1 MVYKTN
7 MKKGIIMADHQDTL
21 IYNIDKSI
29 KKKADLIENNYFAYA
44 IRATMA
50 SVYLAIG
57 LAISVYTADKLN
69 HIVDGLGKFS
79 YALMFGWCLVMI
91 LYMNAELG
99 TSNMMYMTSAIHRKV
114 IPTKTALK
122 ILATCIFFNFVG
134 AVIVCYLLSLTLPYQ
149 HIDPHSYLLEATVAK
164 LAKTPLTQ
172 FVEGIFANIV
182 VNIAVF
188 VTMRMKDDA
197 GRVISLIFI
206 IFIFAFLGFE
216 HVIANFSTFSLAF
229 FANGGPVE
237 GMNLLSVLSNF
248 LFSGLGNYVGGG
260 LLIGLLYSWL
270 SDKSKLYVD

>member
-1 MVYKTN
+1 
-7 MKKGIIMADHQDTL
+7 MAAQQDSL

-29 KKKADLIENNYFAYA
+29 KKKADLIESNYFAYA
-44 IRATMA
+44 IRAAMA

-57 LAISVYTADKLN
+57 LAISAYVADKLN
-69 HIVDGLGKFS
+69 HIVDGLGKFG
-79 YALMFGWCLVMI
+79 YGLMFGWCLVMI

-114 IPTKTALK
+114 IPAKTALK

-134 AVIVCYLLSLTLPYQ
+134 AVIVCFLLSYTQPYQ
-149 HIDPHSYLLEATVAK
+149 VGHLDEHSYLIQATTAK
-164 LAKTPLTQ
+164 LMKTPLTQ
-172 FVEGIFANIV
+172 FIEGIFANIV

-188 VTMRMKDDA
+188 ISMRMKDDA

-229 FANGGPVE
+229 FANGGAVE
-237 GMNLLSVLSNF
+237 GMSVASVLVNF

-270 SDKSKLYVD
+270 SNKSKLYID

>member
-1 MVYKTN
+1 
-7 MKKGIIMADHQDTL
+7 MASQADTL

-44 IRATMA
+44 IRAIMA
-50 SVYLAIG
+50 SVYLALG
-57 LAISVYTADKLN
+57 LAISAYVADKLN
-69 HIVDGLGKFS
+69 HIVDGLGKFG
-79 YALMFGWCLVMI
+79 YGLMFGWCLVMI

-122 ILATCIFFNFVG
+122 ILASCVFFNFVG
-134 AVIVCYLLSLTLPYQ
+134 AVIVCFLLSYTAPFQ
-149 HIDPHSYLLEATVAK
+149 VGHITEDSYLIQATVAK

-188 VTMRMKDDA
+188 ISMRMKDDA

-206 IFIFAFLGFE
+206 IFIFAFLGYE

-229 FANGGPVE
+229 FSFGGPVE
-237 GMNLLSVLSNF
+237 GMTVWSVLVNF
-248 LFSGLGNYVGGG
+248 FFSGLGNYVGGG

-270 SDKSKLYVD
+270 NNKSKLYVD

>member
-1 MVYKTN
+1 
-7 MKKGIIMADHQDTL
+7 MAENYDSL

-29 KKKADLIENNYFAYA
+29 KKKADLIESNYWAYA
-44 IRATMA
+44 TRAIMA

-57 LAISVYTADKLN
+57 MSISIYSADKLN

-79 YALMFGWCLVMI
+79 YSLMFGWCLVMI

-99 TSNMMYMTSAIHRKV
+99 TSNMMYMTSAIHRHI
-114 IPTKTALK
+114 IPKRSALK
-122 ILATCIFFNFVG
+122 ILVTCIAFNLVG
-134 AVIVCYLLSLTLPYQ
+134 ALIVTFFLSLTTPFQFGHLEA
-149 HIDPHSYLLEATVAK
+149 DSYLIEAATAK

-188 VTMRMKDDA
+188 ISMRMKDDA
-197 GRVISLIFI
+197 GRVIAMIFI

-216 HVIANFSTFSLAF
+216 HVIANFSLFPLAF
-229 FANGGPVE
+229 FSNGGPVE
-237 GMNLLSVLSNF
+237 GMTLLSVLSN
-248 LFSGLGNYVGGG
+248 LFFAGLGNYVGGG

-270 SDKSKLYVD
+270 SNKSKLYID

>member
-1 MVYKTN
+1 MGAN
-7 MKKGIIMADHQDTL
+7 QETL
-21 IYNIDKSI
+21 MYTLEKSI
-29 KKKADLIENNYFAYA
+29 KKKADLFKHSFSAYA
-44 IRATMA
+44 VRSILA
-50 SVYLAIG
+50 SLYLG
-57 LAISVYTADKLN
+57 LGIVISLYTADKLN
-69 HIVDGLGKFS
+69 HVAEGLGKFS
-79 YALMFGWCLVMI
+79 YGLMFGWGLLMI

>member
-1 MVYKTN
+1 
-7 MKKGIIMADHQDTL
+7 MAEHQDTL

-29 KKKADLIENNYFAYA
+29 KKKADLIESNFWAYA
-44 IRATMA
+44 VRAIMA

-57 LAISVYTADKLN
+57 LAISAYTADKLN

-99 TSNMMYMTSAIHRKV
+99 TSNMMYMTSAVHRKV
-114 IPTKTALK
+114 IPLKTALK
-122 ILATCIFFNFVG
+122 ILLTCIFFNFVG
-134 AVIVCYLLSLTLPYQ
+134 AVLVTFLLSLTTPFQAGHLEA
-149 HIDPHSYLLEATVAK
+149 DSYLIEAAVAK

-188 VTMRMKDDA
+188 VSMRMKDDA
-197 GRVISLIFI
+197 GRVIALIFI
-206 IFIFAFLGFE
+206 IFIFAFLGYE
-216 HVIANFSTFSLAF
+216 HVIANFSLFSLSF
-229 FANGGPVE
+229 FSFGSGVE
-237 GMNLLSVLSNF
+237 GMTVLSVLSNF
-248 LFSGLGNYVGGG
+248 LFAALGNYVGGG

-270 SDKSKLYVD
+270 SNKSELYID

>member
-1 MVYKTN
+1 
-7 MKKGIIMADHQDTL
+7 MAAHYDTL
-21 IYNIDKSI
+21 IDNIDKSI
-29 KKKADLIENNYFAYA
+29 LKKADLIEKNYWAYA
-44 IRATMA
+44 IRATLA
-50 SVYLAIG
+50 SFYLAIG
-57 LAISVYTADKLN
+57 LAISAYTAEKLN

-79 YALMFGWCLVMI
+79 YGLMFGWCLVMI

-122 ILATCIFFNFVG
+122 ILTTCIFFNLVG
-134 AVIVCYLLSLTLPYQ
+134 AVIVCFLLSFTLPYQ
-149 HIDPHSYLLEATVAK
+149 VGELASDAYLLEATTAK

-172 FVEGIFANIV
+172 FVEGIFANVV

-188 VTMRMKDDA
+188 VSMRMKDDA
-197 GRVISLIFI
+197 GKVISLIFI

-229 FANGGPVE
+229 FSNGGPVE

-270 SDKSKLYVD
+270 SQQSDLYVD

>member
-1 MVYKTN
+1 
-7 MKKGIIMADHQDTL
+7 MADHQDTL

-69 HIVDGLGKFS
+69 HIVPDLGKFS

-99 TSNMMYMTSAIHRKV
+99 TSNMMYMTSAVHRKV

-237 GMNLLSVLSNF
+237 GMNVLSVLSNF

>member
-1 MVYKTN
+1 
-7 MKKGIIMADHQDTL
+7 MAEHQDTL

-29 KKKADLIENNYFAYA
+29 KKKADLIETNFWAYA
-44 IRATMA
+44 VRAIMA

-57 LAISVYTADKLN
+57 LAISAYTADKLN

-99 TSNMMYMTSAIHRKV
+99 TSNMMYMTSAVHRKV
-114 IPTKTALK
+114 IPFKTALK

-134 AVIVCYLLSLTLPYQ
+134 AVIITFLLSFTTPFQ
-149 HIDPHSYLLEATVAK
+149 VGHVEADSYLIEAAVAK

-188 VTMRMKDDA
+188 VSMRMKDDA
-197 GRVISLIFI
+197 GRVIALIFI
-206 IFIFAFLGFE
+206 IFIFAFLGYE
-216 HVIANFSTFSLAF
+216 HVIANFSLFSLAF
-229 FANGGPVE
+229 FSFGSGIE
-237 GMNLLSVLSNF
+237 GMTVLSVLSNF
-248 LFSGLGNYVGGG
+248 LFAALGNYVGGG
-260 LLIGLLYSWL
+260 ILIGLLYSWL
-270 SDKSKLYVD
+270 SNKSKLYVD